1 MLISN
6 PSEIINTVEGYVE
19 YFLTQRE
26 HMPTAI
32 QNQIIN
38 ALFQN
43 PIMAVYAA
51 IIILIAQQ
59 IEGNLITPN
68 VIGNGLSVHPLTVI
82 TLVLAAGRGLPSR
95 DLQDSPQLK

>member
-1 MLISN
+1 MALIGVVTN
-6 PSEIINTVEGYVE
+6 VIP
-19 YFLTQRE
+19 FLGPYIAVT
-26 HMPTAI
+26 PA
-32 QNQIIN
+32 IIN

-43 PIMAVYAA
+43 PIMAVYVA
-51 IIILIAQQ
+51 IIMLIAQQ

-68 VIGNGLSVHPLTVI
+68 VMGNALSVHPLTVI